1 MLKYNSQSIRLNIY
15 KGRKISNCAGGDLG
29 KNLNC
34 NQSTWV
40 LATTHKPDLNPYIFA
55 ICIFVQV

>member
-34 NQSTWV
+34 N
-40 LATTHKPDLNPYIFA
+40 
-55 ICIFVQV
+55 